1 MHDVAIVGAG
11 PVGATLALA
20 LADTGLD
27 VAVVDARP
35 AATPARIDR
44 TLALSH
50 GARLIFERF
59 GVWTP
64 LAATAGA
71 VTPIVSIDVSEAR
84 GFGGLTLDAR
94 EHGLAALGYV
104 VSYRALQ
111 SVLDEALRRAQIRV
125 RHGSPARAVTG
136 TRDAASVTIDG
147 EAATTIDARLAVV
160 ADGAASSIPGIARR
174 RHDYRQVAIV
184 ARIGLD
190 HPHRGI
196 AYERFTADGPVALLP
211 EGSRYA
217 LVWTRTPAD
226 AARAIAQSDAAF
238 LAELAGQFGRRV
250 GGFTHVDD
258 RRTFP
263 LTLEVARN
271 TTAERIVVIGNAAQA
286 LHPIAGQGF
295 NLGLRDAYEL
305 ARAIIA
311 SPPAALGSSAMLEGY
326 RRKRVADRR
335 MGIAFTHGLVQLFG
349 TDSPWLRMP
358 RGVGMLLL
366 DTAPLA
372 KRIFG
377 RAMLFGVR

>member
-1 MHDVAIVGAG
+1 M
-11 PVGATLALA
+11 PSAL
-20 LADTGLD
+20 
-27 VAVVDARP
+27 
-35 AATPARIDR
+35 
-44 TLALSH
+44 
-50 GARLIFERF
+50 
-59 GVWTP
+59 
-64 LAATAGA
+64 
-71 VTPIVSIDVSEAR
+71 
-84 GFGGLTLDAR
+84 
-94 EHGLAALGYV
+94 
-104 VSYRALQ
+104 
-111 SVLDEALRRAQIRV
+111 
-125 RHGSPARAVTG
+125 
-136 TRDAASVTIDG
+136 
-147 EAATTIDARLAVV
+147 
-160 ADGAASSIPGIARR
+160 
-174 RHDYRQVAIV
+174 VAIV

-196 AYERFTADGPVALLP
+196 AFERFTADGPVALLP

-263 LTLEVARN
+263 LALEVARN

-372 KRIFG
+372 KRMFG